1 MAPQPQPQPQ
11 PQEEEGKA
19 KPQAAFRDA
28 GSFDSSDTSATAA
41 ASDDG
46 DGTGSR
52 GWEAFDDG
60 RASQPEEAPD
70 GSGPG
75 SGGGGAGC
83 LLREVAAN
91 LFGML
96 MSWYFFVSLSFLTA
110 VAAIVLVSIG
120 QHGVAAIM
128 LFVAVLIIFILICW
142 LRLDVR
148 TIDAL
153 DPDFRI

>member
-1 MAPQPQPQPQ
+1 M
-11 PQEEEGKA
+11 
-19 KPQAAFRDA
+19 
-28 GSFDSSDTSATAA
+28 
-41 ASDDG
+41 
-46 DGTGSR
+46 
-52 GWEAFDDG
+52 
-60 RASQPEEAPD
+60 
-70 GSGPG
+70 
-75 SGGGGAGC
+75 GGGGAGC